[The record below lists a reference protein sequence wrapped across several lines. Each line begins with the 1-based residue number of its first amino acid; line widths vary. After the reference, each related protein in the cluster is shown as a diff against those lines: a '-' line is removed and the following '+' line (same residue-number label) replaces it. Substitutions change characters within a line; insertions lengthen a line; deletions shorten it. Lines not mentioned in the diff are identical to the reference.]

1 MPSPRCWFV
10 LLFAVLSSTA
20 TAACRSAQRS
30 EQYSVRGKIIEL
42 SRDEVFIHHE
52 RIPAIRTFDGAI
64 RPMES
69 MAMSFARDQ
78 TSLAG
83 LAVGDAVAISFTVHF
98 DSGPT
103 LRLSSISKLPAETAL
118 ELR

>member
-1 MPSPRCWFV
+1 MSSPRYWF
-10 LLFAVLSSTA
+10 LLLAAMVA
-20 TAACRSAQRS
+20 WNAACRSAERR
-30 EQYSVRGKIIEL
+30 EQYSVRGKIVEL
-42 SRDEVFIHHE
+42 SQDEVFIHHE

-69 MAMSFARDQ
+69 MAMPFARDQ

-83 LAVGDAVAISFTVHF
+83 LAVGDAVAIAFSVHF

-103 LRLSSISKLPAETAL
+103 LRLSSIAKLPPQTVL